1 MNSFIKERGGRIAV
15 LRWAGM
21 VLLAGILTAWAG
33 PKEDGDVAFKAGKMA
48 EAEVTGTLKADPNC
62 RDPKALTE
70 AENKLR
76 AQGFSNLGDFMN
88 KLGSQF
94 EAFKNR

>member
-1 MNSFIKERGGRIAV
+1 MRRPPCAGIGKLGS
-15 LRWAGM
+15 LRCAGAL
-21 VLLAGILTAWAG
+21 LLAGLVPAWAG
-33 PKEDGDVAFKAGKMA
+33 PKEDGDAAFKAGKMA